1 MSETTNG
8 LQVFENNRFGKVR
21 VVMRGGE
28 PWFVAKDVCDCLE
41 LGNVSQALDGLDDD
55 EKQQLEANITNLNV
69 GGRGGAHQLT
79 TQGVDTIRTLNDSN
93 KLTAQEMIPM
103 GGGK

>member
-28 PWFVAKDVCDCLE
+28 PWFVAKDVCDCLKI
-41 LGNVSQALDGLDDD
+41 GNSREAISRLDED
-55 EKQQLEANITNLNV
+55 EKNTVSLNDGTPGNPNIINPDV
-69 GGRGGAHQLT
+69 GLT

-93 KLTAQEMIPM
+93 GLRVVK
-103 GGGK
+103 